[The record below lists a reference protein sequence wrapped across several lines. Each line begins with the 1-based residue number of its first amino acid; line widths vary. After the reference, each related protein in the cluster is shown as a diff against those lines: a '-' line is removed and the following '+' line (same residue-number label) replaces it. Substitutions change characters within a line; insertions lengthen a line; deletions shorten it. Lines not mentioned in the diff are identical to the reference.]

1 MARLFG
7 HSLVSFS
14 HFGMVLVGFW
24 DAEVEISSMG
34 VLDRFGTSTSL
45 H

>member
-1 MARLFG
+1 MARLLG

-24 DAEVEISSMG
+24 DAEIEISSMG
-34 VLDRFGTSTSL
+34 FLDHFGTSASL